1 MTPERLAG
9 RTALVTGAGAGIGR
23 AIAARL
29 RDEGARV
36 VVFDI
41 DRTAVADAA
50 DELGDR
56 VQAVT
61 GSVAHEADVA
71 AAVDAAIAWTGALD
85 IVVNNAGMASPEN
98 APLEQLTLADWQ
110 RVIDVNLTGMFL
122 VARAAAP
129 HLRAARGTMI
139 NLASTRAFM
148 SEPDTEAYT
157 ASKGG
162 ILALTHALANS
173 LAPDV
178 RVNAIA
184 PGWIATDAWKP
195 RAQRKPPELRP
206 ADHDQH
212 PAGRVGRPEDVAA
225 LAAYLASSEATFV
238 TGQTFIVD
246 GGMTT
251 KMIYVP

>member
-1 MTPERLAG
+1 VTPERLAG

-23 AIAARL
+23 AIAARF

-36 VVFDI
+36 VIVDV
-41 DRTAVADAA
+41 DTAAAADAA
-50 DELGDR
+50 DELGDH
-56 VQAVT
+56 VQAVA

-71 AAVDAAIAWTGALD
+71 RAVDAAIAWTGALD
-85 IVVNNAGMASPEN
+85 IVVNNAGIADPEN
-98 APLEQLTLADWQ
+98 GPVEQLALADWQ
-110 RVIDVNLTGMFL
+110 RIIDVNLTGMFL

-129 HLRAARGTMI
+129 HLRAARGAMI
-139 NLASTRAFM
+139 NLSSTRAFM

-162 ILALTHALANS
+162 ILALTHALAIS

-195 RAQRKPPELRP
+195 RAERKPPELRTV
-206 ADHDQH
+206 DHDQH
-212 PAGRVGRPEDVAA
+212 PAGRVGRPEDVAG

-238 TGQTFIVD
+238 TGQVFVID

-251 KMIYVP
+251 KMIYAP